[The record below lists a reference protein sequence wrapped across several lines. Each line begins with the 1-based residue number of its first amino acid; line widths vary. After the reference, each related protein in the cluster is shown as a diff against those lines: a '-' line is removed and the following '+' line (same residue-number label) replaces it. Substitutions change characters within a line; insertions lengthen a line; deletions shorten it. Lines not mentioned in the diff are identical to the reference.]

1 MKKYFLILSIFFS
14 VFIFS
19 EDISFKYYNLT
30 PADGLSQGSVNTV
43 FQDDKG
49 FIWIGTENGLN
60 MWDGKEF
67 KIFRKNFDENKNSV
81 SHNYIKK
88 IIYDSK
94 NKKIIIATW
103 GGGINFF
110 DPETNTFTNYSMSD
124 SGLSSDLIYDIA
136 DTEDYYWIGS
146 HNGGLDYFDKNTGI
160 INKFD
165 IDNENVNVIFYDNF
179 KRIWVGTDS
188 GIVIID
194 GKTKYNFGFL
204 KNENIRAFALFN
216 NKMYIGTG
224 TGLYVF
230 DSASNTTEKIL
241 DCQINTI
248 YTDKDNFLWVGT
260 YSEGIYLYISDKKYH
275 LVHDKNKDSVISDS
289 ILSVFQDKSG
299 AIWIGTTGSGLSVIN
314 TKKTEFDNIG
324 EDILGINQI
333 WDMEEDINGKIWI
346 ATNGHGIEIYDPEKQ
361 YTEKNIINEISD
373 KSVWT
378 IMKDYDNNMW
388 IGTNSGLDLYNF
400 KEDKFINLN
409 SIFGEFSKVS
419 VWSVF
424 QYDTN
429 TFFIGTRDNGF
440 FIYNKETGEIKNY
453 HYDDNLSSDYI
464 YTFYKD
470 SENRLWIG
478 TIGGGLVLFDKE
490 KETFKVYKSDF
501 SKNYTLSNDF
511 VLFINEDDDG
521 RLWIGTNGGGLN
533 VFYPD
538 EEKFLYYTVSEGLPD
553 DVTYG
558 FLEDNIGNYW
568 ISTNKGLSKFNKIT
582 GEFRNYNN
590 SDGILN
596 LEFNGKSFLKTADG
610 KFYFGGTNGITTFYP
625 QNISVNNYI
634 PDIAVT
640 ELSIMNNVIEPD
652 KEYDGRIIL
661 SKNISYTDN
670 IELSYSDKIFSFRFS
685 SLNYINSDKN
695 KYAYKLENFDDDW
708 VYSGNRNYVMYTN
721 IKPGNYIFKVKGSNN
736 DGVWNENPAE
746 IKIKI
751 IPPFYS
757 TFYFYL
763 IVVITVIFMF
773 YSFYKIRMRR
783 IKRYNSELQKEV
795 FEKTKELKDNN
806 DKLTALNTELRD
818 FAYIV
823 SHDLKA
829 PLRGINQLSQWIV
842 KDYGEKIDQEGKD
855 MLRLLE
861 NRTKRMNSLINGIL
875 EYSRVNRKED
885 ENEKTDLNEVVKEV
899 IQNFSDENIQ
909 ILIDTLLPVVK
920 CDRYKISQV
929 FQNLIS
935 NSVKYMDKSE
945 GIIKIGYEDLPE
957 YYKFYVSDNG
967 PGIDEIYFDKIF
979 KIFQT
984 LESKEKTDSTGI
996 GLAIVKKIIE
1006 GYDGKI
1012 YPESE
1017 IGKGTKFIFTIKKD
1031 V

>member
-521 RLWIGTNGGGLN
+521 RLWIG
-533 VFYPD
+533 
-538 EEKFLYYTVSEGLPD
+538 
-553 DVTYG
+553 
-558 FLEDNIGNYW
+558 NI
-568 ISTNKGLSKFNKIT
+568 I
-582 GEFRNYNN
+582 R
-590 SDGILN
+590 
-596 LEFNGKSFLKTADG
+596 KT
-610 KFYFGGTNGITTFYP
+610 F
-625 QNISVNNYI
+625 
-634 PDIAVT
+634 
-640 ELSIMNNVIEPD
+640 
-652 KEYDGRIIL
+652 
-661 SKNISYTDN
+661 
-670 IELSYSDKIFSFRFS
+670 
-685 SLNYINSDKN
+685 
-695 KYAYKLENFDDDW
+695 
-708 VYSGNRNYVMYTN
+708 
-721 IKPGNYIFKVKGSNN
+721 
-736 DGVWNENPAE
+736 
-746 IKIKI
+746 
-751 IPPFYS
+751 
-757 TFYFYL
+757 
-763 IVVITVIFMF
+763 
-773 YSFYKIRMRR
+773 
-783 IKRYNSELQKEV
+783 
-795 FEKTKELKDNN
+795 
-806 DKLTALNTELRD
+806 
-818 FAYIV
+818 
-823 SHDLKA
+823 
-829 PLRGINQLSQWIV
+829 
-842 KDYGEKIDQEGKD
+842 
-855 MLRLLE
+855 
-861 NRTKRMNSLINGIL
+861 
-875 EYSRVNRKED
+875 
-885 ENEKTDLNEVVKEV
+885 
-899 IQNFSDENIQ
+899 
-909 ILIDTLLPVVK
+909 
-920 CDRYKISQV
+920 
-929 FQNLIS
+929 
-935 NSVKYMDKSE
+935 
-945 GIIKIGYEDLPE
+945 
-957 YYKFYVSDNG
+957 
-967 PGIDEIYFDKIF
+967 
-979 KIFQT
+979 
-984 LESKEKTDSTGI
+984 
-996 GLAIVKKIIE
+996 
-1006 GYDGKI
+1006 
-1012 YPESE
+1012 
-1017 IGKGTKFIFTIKKD
+1017 
-1031 V
+1031 